1 MNEKLLLLFLPKA
14 WYSEKAAKFCEI
26 STLLLSVFT
35 VEKSK
40 VEFLQNFVTFSKHT
54 NFTVCRGGE
63 PQYIVPQQ
71 NVFLELRQKI
81 QHKAGFL
88 VRSTKVSQMKVK

>member
-1 MNEKLLLLFLPKA
+1 MLLFLPKA
-14 WYSEKAAKFCEI
+14 WGRGTVAPPPI
-26 STLLLSVFT
+26 PNGPVFT
-35 VEKSK
+35 VR
-40 VEFLQNFVTFSKHT
+40 
-54 NFTVCRGGE
+54 RGGE
-63 PQYIVPQQ
+63 PQYIVPRQ